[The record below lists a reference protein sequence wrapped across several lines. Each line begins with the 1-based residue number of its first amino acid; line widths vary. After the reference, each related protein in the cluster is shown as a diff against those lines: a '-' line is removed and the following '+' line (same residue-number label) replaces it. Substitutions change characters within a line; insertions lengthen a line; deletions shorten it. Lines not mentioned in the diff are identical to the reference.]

1 MTLIKTIKILPLLLL
16 LTLGANLSA
25 QNFQRRGFALG
36 ADRDTMLYIIAS
48 PFDNWYI
55 VPGFGVQTFIGNEIV
70 KEARRN
76 KVNYNVHVEVGKWII
91 PDLAVSVKLSF
102 MNIDGQTNYIG
113 KHPFINSAEDE
124 CYDHWS
130 PIGKP
135 GSGQAI
141 NYYPFHAHALS
152 LMGYVTLD
160 WTNFVKGYE
169 AGRRS
174 HWHIYTPIGLGASM
188 LFGLDRN
195 PNNDYEDG
203 SFRRNFEL
211 SYAAALGAEYEFSP
225 NFAMNA
231 SVELFGS
238 ESTWDWSPYDNAHGI
253 FDVIPSFNI
262 GFKFNL
268 LKNVTKYNP
277 YTKSSAREKVNHE
290 FLAFGTR
297 TTVSNLNGRIDR
309 LNTAIDSIQNLSD
322 TRGRIDSSALAA
334 MSHERDS
341 LQRQLDS
348 AEANGGYGYGG
359 RMPVNVL
366 EELINANE
374 HLGLPAT
381 IVYFQLD
388 RYELD
393 YNGRKR
399 LQNFARE
406 MTDVDDTVEFYII
419 GAADSATGTPRH
431 NQWLSERRCEAAY
444 NMLVD
449 HFGMDG
455 SQLISIGVGGITDY
469 DPQENNR
476 MAMVIMRSPEVD
488 KILDRW
494 LNRRRD
500 Y

>member
-1 MTLIKTIKILPLLLL
+1 MTLNRVKYILPLLLIL
-16 LTLGANLSA
+16 SIAAHTSA

-36 ADRDTMLYIIAS
+36 ADRDTLLYIIAS
-48 PFDNWYI
+48 PFDNWFI
-55 VPGFGVQTFIGNEIV
+55 TIGGGAQTFMGNEIV
-70 KEARRN
+70 RDARHN
-76 KVNYNVHVEVGKWII
+76 KLNFNARVEVGKWII
-91 PDLAVSVKLSF
+91 PDVAVSARLSI
-102 MNIDGQTNYIG
+102 MNIDGQTSYIG
-113 KHPFINSAEDE
+113 KHPFVNPSEDVPNDTWVPVS
-124 CYDHWS
+124 Y
-130 PIGKP
+130 
-135 GSGQAI
+135 GSGAI

-152 LMGYVTLD
+152 FMGFVTLD
-160 WTNFVKGYE
+160 WTNFFLGYE
-169 AGRRS
+169 SGRRNR
-174 HWHIYTPIGLGASM
+174 WHIFTPIGLGASM

-195 PNNDYEDG
+195 PNNDYRDG

-211 SYAAALGAEYEFSP
+211 SYAAALGVEYEVSKNIAF
-225 NFAMNA
+225 NLQA
-231 SVELFGS
+231 ELFGS

-253 FDVIPSFNI
+253 FDVIPSFNV
-262 GFKFNL
+262 GVRLNL

-277 YTKSSAREKVNHE
+277 YTKSSSRERVNHE

-297 TTVSNLNGRIDR
+297 TTVSNLNGRIER

-322 TRGRIDSSALAA
+322 NRGKNDSVALAA
-334 MSHERDS
+334 LSQERDS

-348 AEANGGYGYGG
+348 AEVNSPLYGG

-406 MTDVDDTVEFYII
+406 MADVDDTVEFYII

-444 NMLVD
+444 NMLTQ
-449 HFGMDG
+449 HFDMDAN
-455 SQLISIGVGGITDY
+455 QLITIPVGGITDY

-488 KILDRW
+488 KIIDRW
-494 LNRRRD
+494 LNRRKSYR
-500 Y
+500 